1 MDLAGKCTAVR
12 RAAAGGACL
21 HFRAGSGWTR
31 NRLLFCTGR
40 QRSSGSVNA
49 GVCVIV
55 ENQLDGFSS
64 PPERPEHFKH
74 ETTY

>member
-1 MDLAGKCTAVR
+1 MDLAGKCNAVR

-21 HFRAGSGWTR
+21 HFRAGRVWTR
-31 NRLLFCTGR
+31 NQYLLFTGR
-40 QRSSGSVNA
+40 QRSSGRVNA

-64 PPERPEHFKH
+64 PPERPKHFKH
-74 ETTY
+74 ETTD